1 MKNKI
6 AIILILLFFSTMT
19 LGKGASDYI
28 VSPEITYILSGIV
41 QTNAAMPKIGI
52 RVFFELSNSD
62 TTFIE
67 NTFNMTTTNDSGKFN
82 IKFTNTRGF
91 QNAVRAIVTNGTD
104 TIIGAWM
111 FTQNVPKQEV
121 TGTFTTPDCNSRKR
135 IVPTAEIY
143 TFPSQTIIVP

>member
-6 AIILILLFFSTMT
+6 GIILILLFFSSMT
-19 LGKGASDYI
+19 LGKGASDFVVPPEIDYI
-28 VSPEITYILSGIV
+28 VSGVL
-41 QTNAAMPKIGI
+41 QTNNAIPKIGM
-52 RVFFELSNSD
+52 RVFFELSDRD
-62 TTFIE
+62 TTFIQSAF
-67 NTFNMTTTNDSGKFN
+67 TSIRTNDSGKFN
-82 IKFTNTRGF
+82 IEFPTVGGF
-91 QNAVRAIVTNGTD
+91 KNAVRIVIPNGTD
-104 TIIGAWM
+104 TIRSVWM